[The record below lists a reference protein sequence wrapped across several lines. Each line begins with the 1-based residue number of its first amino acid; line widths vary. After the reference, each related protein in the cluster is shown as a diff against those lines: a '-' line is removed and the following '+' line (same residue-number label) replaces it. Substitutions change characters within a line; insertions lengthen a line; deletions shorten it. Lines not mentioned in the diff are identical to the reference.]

1 MLHHVNMSW
10 MIETNQKL
18 KYDIEKHNL
27 DWIAGG
33 PWYSI
38 YICKKLDGKVFG
50 NYIRNAR
57 TDRYNH
63 MYSIDTHEKY
73 QP

>member
-33 PWYSI
+33 PYYNTSTSEI
-38 YICKKLDGKVFG
+38 FHGAVLE
-50 NYIRNAR
+50 NYIRIAR
-57 TDRYNH
+57 T
-63 MYSIDTHEKY
+63 
-73 QP
+73 

>member
-33 PWYSI
+33 PYYNTSTSEI
-38 YICKKLDGKVFG
+38 FHGAVFE
-50 NYIRNAR
+50 NYIRIAR
-57 TDRYNH
+57 T
-63 MYSIDTHEKY
+63 
-73 QP
+73 